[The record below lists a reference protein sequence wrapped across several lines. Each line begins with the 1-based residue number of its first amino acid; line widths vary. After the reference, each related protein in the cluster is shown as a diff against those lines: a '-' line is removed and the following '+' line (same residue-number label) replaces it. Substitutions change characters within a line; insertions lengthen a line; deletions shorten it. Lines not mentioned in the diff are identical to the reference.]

1 MKKEKIVNSK
11 YLILLF
17 IALVILTVVVSI
29 SVAQMDGT
37 GTTLGL
43 CLCVF
48 DLVIVAILFFLVK
61 RDERL
66 AVQYATNSLKVV
78 TINKSTDDEKHVLM
92 YVDNASSDKVVLKL
106 YKNKVQL
113 DESAKLINDKQ

>member
-11 YLILLF
+11 YLVLLF
-17 IALVILTVVVSI
+17 IALVILTVVVAI

-37 GTTLGL
+37 VIGL

-48 DLVIVAILFFLVK
+48 DLLVVAALFFLVK

-78 TINKSTDDEKHVLM
+78 TINKSTDEEKHVLM